1 MNGPVLSR
9 KLVLE
14 QRVTAADGMGGQAVT
29 WAALGTLW
37 AEMTPGSG
45 RAEVISGREVAR
57 QPWRIVVRAAPVGAP
72 SRPRA
77 EQRLREGTRG
87 INILSVAEKGDDA
100 RFLTCYAEEG
110 LAI

>member
-14 QRVTAADGMGGQAVT
+14 DRIAVADGMGGQSILWT
-29 WAALGTLW
+29 ALGTLW
-37 AEMTPGSG
+37 GEMTPGTG
-45 RAEVISGREVAR
+45 RSELVSGREVPR

-77 EQRLREGTRG
+77 EQRLREGTRVF
-87 INILSVAEKGDDA
+87 NILSVAERNDDA
-100 RFLTCYAEEG
+100 RFLTLYAEEG